1 MRVSANLRV
10 PGRCWDRT
18 RGKVLTLA
26 WRSGPLVICPRSS
39 LPVEVLTWLVRRL
52 AHLAPPVGAEIH
64 SCSSLV
70 LAQETA
76 EQIVSMYPAF
86 ASLMDRVRAGGWIRR
101 SEPERPMRPM
111 NVVMLDADARH
122 LLQVS
127 ASHDQ

>member
-1 MRVSANLRV
+1 LSSARGRRYRSRCS
-10 PGRCWDRT
+10 PGWS
-18 RGKVLTLA
+18 VASPTLLHP
-26 WRSGPLVICPRSS
+26 W
-39 LPVEVLTWLVRRL
+39 
-52 AHLAPPVGAEIH
+52 GAEIH

-111 NVVMLDADARH
+111 NVVMLDVDARH